1 MIDKL
6 FRRSSQQ
13 IIRLEE
19 KLDKLLTV
27 ETTTAEEYRVGLYEL
42 IESIIDK
49 IVVLR
54 GRRQFIV
61 NNLIQ
66 AIPLRTD
73 IGEMEEYEHKKTNDN
88 K

>member
-27 ETTTAEEYRVGLYEL
+27 ETTTAEEYRGGLYEM

-54 GRRQFIV
+54 ARRQFIV
-61 NNLIQ
+61 NNLI
-66 AIPLRTD
+66 TD
-73 IGEMEEYEHKKTNDN
+73 IGEMEEYERKKTND

>member
-13 IIRLEE
+13 IIELEE
-19 KLDKLLTV
+19 KLDKLLGV
-27 ETTTAEEYRVGLYEL
+27 ETTTPEAYRHGLYET
-42 IESIIDK
+42 IESIIDR

-61 NNLIQ
+61 NNLI
-66 AIPLRTD
+66 TD
-73 IGEMEEYEHKKTNDN
+73 IGEMEEYERKKTNNN

>member
-54 GRRQFIV
+54 ARRQFIV
-61 NNLIQ
+61 NNLI
-66 AIPLRTD
+66 TD
-73 IGEMEEYEHKKTNDN
+73 IGEMEEYERKKTND

>member
-13 IIRLEE
+13 IIELEE
-19 KLDKLLTV
+19 KLDKLLVV
-27 ETTTAEEYRVGLYEL
+27 ETTTPEEYRDGLYER
-42 IESIIDK
+42 IESTIDR

-61 NNLIQ
+61 NNLI
-66 AIPLRTD
+66 TD
-73 IGEMEEYEHKKTNDN
+73 IREMEEYEHKKANNN

>member
-1 MIDKL
+1 MIKVDK
-6 FRRSSQQ
+6 RSKDSVYITIGKWVIYIDNSTGEQ
-13 IIRLEE
+13 
-19 KLDKLLTV
+19 
-27 ETTTAEEYRVGLYEL
+27 
-42 IESIIDK
+42 IIDK

>member
-6 FRRSSQQ
+6 FRRTSQQ
-13 IIRLEE
+13 IIEREE

-27 ETTTAEEYRVGLYEL
+27 ETGETPPNMMYPLYER
-42 IESIIDK
+42 IEAIIDH

-61 NNLIQ
+61 NNLI
-66 AIPLRTD
+66 TD
-73 IGEMEEYEHKKTNDN
+73 IGEMDEYERKKNNN
-88 K
+88 KQ

>member
-6 FRRSSQQ
+6 FRRTSSK
-13 IIRLEE
+13 IIELEE
-19 KLDKLLTV
+19 KLDKLLAV
-27 ETTTAEEYRVGLYEL
+27 ETTTPEEYRGGLYEM

-61 NNLIQ
+61 NNLI
-66 AIPLRTD
+66 TD

>member
-13 IIRLEE
+13 IVELEE
-19 KLDKLLTV
+19 ELHNLLDIDTKDTPV
-27 ETTTAEEYRVGLYEL
+27 RMMWPLYQKIEKTIDL
-42 IESIIDK
+42 IVK
-49 IVVLR
+49 IR

-61 NNLIQ
+61 NNLI
-66 AIPLRTD
+66 TD
-73 IGEMEEYEHKKTNDN
+73 IGEMEEHAKKSDT